1 MRAHYYY
8 QTTLVAGGSTQ
19 EFKQVNLT
27 PSMADFDELVNQAQ
41 FYQQYI
47 LRKVDYKL
55 RIVNQQ
61 VGGMG
66 TRLPSG
72 VSQPVSG
79 CL

>member
-1 MRAHYYY
+1 M
-8 QTTLVAGGSTQ
+8 
-19 EFKQVNLT
+19 KQVNLT
-27 PSMADFDELVNQAQ
+27 PTMADFDELVNQAQ